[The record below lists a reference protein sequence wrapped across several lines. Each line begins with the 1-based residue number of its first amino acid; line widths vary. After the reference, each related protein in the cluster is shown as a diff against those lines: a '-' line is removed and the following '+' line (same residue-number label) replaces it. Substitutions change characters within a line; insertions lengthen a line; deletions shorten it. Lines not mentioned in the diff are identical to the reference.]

1 MPSSGQGGAVGFY
14 GPQVRANLL
23 GLPAVTDRNQRQE
36 ADPTGLH
43 MEFMCIQEK
52 E

>member
-1 MPSSGQGGAVGFY
+1 MQGAVGFY

-23 GLPAVTDRNQRQE
+23 GLPAMTDRIQRQE

-43 MEFMCIQEK
+43 MELLCTQEK